1 MRFYVFL
8 FVDFNIPISVSISS
22 GSPHDSTILY
32 NQLDDL
38 HNKHPLLFNKN
49 KTLIADAAL
58 SHNFRLAKIKS

>member
-1 MRFYVFL
+1 MILIFL
-8 FVDFNIPISVSISS
+8 YQLVYHLVQIIN
-22 GSPHDSTILY
+22 PHDSTILY

-58 SHNFRLAKIKS
+58 SHNFRFAKIKS

>member
-1 MRFYVFL
+1 MILIFQFL
-8 FVDFNIPISVSISS
+8 LVYHLVQIIN
-22 GSPHDSTILY
+22 PHDSTILY